1 MRVTPRPLF
10 FYGDTAMVD
19 IIQHKSMPASQLH
32 EDKLIASATT
42 ADSGKVT
49 TPSGTTNG
57 VGVLRKLLISEID
70 FGTVFTTA
78 DKSKALMVSDDTN
91 GAVEFRAVDRSDLTY
106 NGVTVADAGKV
117 WTPDGTGTVT
127 LRKLSM
133 EELSEVAAVTVADVG
148 KVWTPDGTGS
158 LVLRK
163 LTHDDISEAKNV
175 EFSAVRTTNDIYS
188 ITAAVDGT
196 LNTASDFVAWPFGLD
211 VEEQDNCTYDSASK
225 TVTIGANA
233 PSDSNYLLFSNITVT
248 ASVANVKVAFAYRVN
263 GALVPNRFIVRAN
276 NIGEFMP
283 GSRVR
288 TLNLHPGDVLQ
299 LCVACD
305 KSCNLTLQDFSTAIV
320 MN

>member
-1 MRVTPRPLF
+1 
-10 FYGDTAMVD
+10 MVD
-19 IIQHKSMPASQLH
+19 IIQHKSVPASQLH

-42 ADSGKVT
+42 ADAGKVT

-70 FGTVFTTA
+70 FGIVITA
-78 DKSKALMVSDDTN
+78 
-91 GAVEFRAVDRSDLTY
+91 
-106 NGVTVADAGKV
+106 
-117 WTPDGTGTVT
+117 
-127 LRKLSM
+127 
-133 EELSEVAAVTVADVG
+133 ADVG
-148 KVWTPDGTGS
+148 KVLTPDDTGS

-163 LTHDDISEAKNV
+163 LTHDDISEEKNV
-175 EFSAVRTTNDIYS
+175 EFSAVRTANDPYN

-248 ASVANVKVAFAYRVN
+248 SSVANVKVAFAYMVN

-288 TLNLHPGDVLQ
+288 MLNLHPGDVLQ

-305 KSCNLTLQDFSTAIV
+305 KSCTLTLQDFSTAIV